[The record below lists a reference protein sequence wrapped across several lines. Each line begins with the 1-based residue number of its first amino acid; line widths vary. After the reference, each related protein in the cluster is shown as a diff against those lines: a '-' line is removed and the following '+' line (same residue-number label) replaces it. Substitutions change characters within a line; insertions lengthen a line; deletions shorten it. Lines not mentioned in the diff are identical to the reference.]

1 MEFYSLPPYKQN
13 SNTFPVYFPDP
24 DLILPR
30 CEIEFTPM
38 MIVSA
43 PGGAMQLP
51 PPGSIVSGSCLMGGG
66 GGGGSIV
73 GASLNHY
80 DVKN

>member
-1 MEFYSLPPYKQN
+1 MAL
-13 SNTFPVYFPDP
+13 VYLSDP

-38 MIVSA
+38 LVTGSGAMMVPVGSSGIVS
-43 PGGAMQLP
+43 G
-51 PPGSIVSGSCLMGGG
+51 GSCLM
-66 GGGGSIV
+66 GGSIV
-73 GASLNHY
+73 GASVNHH

>member
-1 MEFYSLPPYKQN
+1 MALNFVLPLHNQI

-43 PGGAMQLP
+43 PGGAVQLP

-66 GGGGSIV
+66 GGSIV